1 MTRDE
6 VLSPCPFCSESEHVR
21 EKCGSDVFYACTNCG
36 AGGPLG
42 STEEAAAV
50 AWNNAHLP
58 PANIGA
64 DSPSDV
70 HALILRIIPAI
81 VNGLWDAR
89 DSGEEVSE
97 IKPFIDRDAAVIVR
111 YIRVAL
117 GAPTMVPDATPAEG
131 GSDG

>member
-1 MTRDE
+1 MMRDE

-64 DSPSDV
+64 DSPSAREK
-70 HALILRIIPAI
+70 ALREAIL
-81 VNGLWDAR
+81 
-89 DSGEEVSE
+89 
-97 IKPFIDRDAAVIVR
+97 
-111 YIRVAL
+111 AL
-117 GAPTMVPDATPAEG
+117 GNTKQRWVRRSDVLALLATPAEG